1 MFAIRAFLLAPAVA
15 ACASAGS
22 AGGPLCTRPSPS
34 DSCWELLRPLGSGGF
49 PAEPGS
55 NDQPKWR
62 PGKFPLGLFPVVAFG
77 GQLWAL
83 SQTHAYSSP
92 DGLDWTQHDKVADQD
107 ALLPT
112 GSKNWK
118 TAPRGVLGV
127 AQMRPPWDSMIDR
140 LMARPI
146 PKPPGLVV

>member
-62 PGKFPLGLFPVVAFG
+62 PGKFPLGPWGPRSPRSVVFQDLF
-77 GQLWAL
+77 
-83 SQTHAYSSP
+83 
-92 DGLDWTQHDKVADQD
+92 ADQD

-112 GSKNWK
+112 GSRNWK

-140 LMARPI
+140 LMASPI
-146 PKPPGLVV
+146 PMPPGLVV

>member
-1 MFAIRAFLLAPAVA
+1 MFAILAFLLAPAVA

-77 GQLWAL
+77 GQLWAM

-92 DGLDWTQHDKVADQD
+92 DGLGWTQHDKVDWGERISQVYAFFN
-107 ALLPT
+107 
-112 GSKNWK
+112 G
-118 TAPRGVLGV
+118 
-127 AQMRPPWDSMIDR
+127 R
-140 LMARPI
+140 LWMFG
-146 PKPPGLVV
+146 GLDYK